1 MKKLSWAALLSALL
15 FLLSSCGRGATY
27 LYAEASH
34 THIYGHWY
42 DVESV
47 TCTHEG
53 SQVRYCKICR
63 AEELATVE
71 IDPDIAFRAH
81 DFTLTVHA
89 PTECEEGYTEKQ
101 CQRCGYVVARAD
113 VLPPLYALLVTENTK
128 ITAPEGVTAAV
139 MSDTLTHTLSYC
151 TAQRTPVDAEVAFRL
166 LICLTVTQA
175 MEESSGLSAETPV
188 TIQEGT
194 LAGRTYT
201 LGQLLS
207 AFLKTGN
214 RGCLYGFS
222 AALGTDG
229 TGFSKKVAERGEK
242 LGLADSKL
250 QPFEEAENKTTL
262 LDTGTLL
269 LRALSSPLLPE
280 ILKEGVPELC
290 QVAGKKPALYLSDA
304 AGKFRVSGFNTG
316 DGVVFLLLFGE
327 SLPEDAEVYYYR

>member
-89 PTECEEGYTEKQ
+89 PTECEEGYTEKH
-101 CQRCGYVVARAD
+101 CQRCGYVV
-113 VLPPLYALLVTENTK
+113 
-128 ITAPEGVTAAV
+128 APEGVTAAV

-229 TGFSKKVAERGEK
+229 TGFSKKVAERGQK
-242 LGLADSKL
+242 LGLADSRL

-262 LDTGTLL
+262 LDTGPLL